1 MNSGDTNLLLYAM
14 NQGCAEHA
22 AAKAWLEAA
31 LAKPR
36 EWIFS
41 DQVLFR
47 LYRLLRHPRVMT
59 RALPAQDAL
68 AQIAWFREETGFL
81 HCGYEESRWAGVW
94 QALALQKER
103 SGLLVHDAVLAE
115 TLRAQGVT
123 RFYTR
128 NVADFSG
135 FGFFEVVNPLALA

>member
-1 MNSGDTNLLLYAM
+1 MNKTPR
-14 NQGCAEHA
+14 AEPPLA
-22 AAKAWLEAA
+22 ARTFAPEEL
-31 LAKPR
+31 
-36 EWIFS
+36 
-41 DQVLFR
+41 V
-47 LYRLLRHPRVMT
+47 VMT

-128 NVADFSG
+128 NVADFRLFVPHG
-135 FGFFEVVNPLALA
+135 LVLAS

>member
-14 NQGCAEHA
+14 NRGCAEHA
-22 AAKAWLEAA
+22 VAKRWLEGA
-31 LAKPR
+31 LAEPR

-41 DQVLFR
+41 DQVLFE

-59 RALPAQDAL
+59 RALSTADAL

-81 HCGYEESRWAGVW
+81 HCGYDESLWAGALGALKS
-94 QALALQKER
+94 QANR
-103 SGLLVHDAVLAE
+103 SGLLVYDAVLAE
-115 TLRAQGVT
+115 TLRAQEVT
-123 RFYTR
+123 RFFTR

-135 FGFFEVVNPLALA
+135 FGFFEVVDPLD

>member
-14 NQGCAEHA
+14 NRGCAEHA
-22 AAKAWLEAA
+22 VAKAWLDAA
-31 LAKPR
+31 LAEPR

-41 DQVLFR
+41 DQVLFE
-47 LYRLLRHPRVMT
+47 LYRLLRHPKVMAKPLT
-59 RALPAQDAL
+59 AAA
-68 AQIAWFREETGFL
+68 AVEQIGWFREETGFL
-81 HCGYEESRWAGVW
+81 HCGYDEARWAGVLRAVKA
-94 QALALQKER
+94 QGER

-128 NVADFSG
+128 NVTDFEG
-135 FGFFEVVNPLALA
+135 FGFFEVVNPLA

>member
-14 NQGCAEHA
+14 NRGCAEHA

-31 LAKPR
+31 LAEPR

-41 DQVLFR
+41 DQVLFE
-47 LYRLLRHPRVMT
+47 LYRLLRHPKVM
-59 RALPAQDAL
+59 AKPLPAPEAL

-81 HCGYEESRWAGVW
+81 HCGYEESHWAGVL
-94 QALALQKER
+94 QALASQTKR

-135 FGFFEVVNPLALA
+135 FGFFEVVNPLA

>member
-14 NQGCAEHA
+14 NRGCAEHA

-31 LAKPR
+31 LHEPR
-36 EWIFS
+36 KWIFS
-41 DQVLFR
+41 DQVLFE

-59 RALPAQDAL
+59 RALAARDAL
-68 AQIAWFREETGFL
+68 AQIVWFREETGFL
-81 HCGYEESRWAGVW
+81 HCGYEEARWAGVLRALKS
-94 QALALQKER
+94 QAER

-128 NVADFSG
+128 NVADFSD
-135 FGFFEVVNPLALA
+135 FGFFEVVNPLA